1 MKISHAVSFIAFGL
15 IVAYAVY
22 YIAELGVRVGPPD
35 DRVNVAMQVPDI
47 NGLVVDSNVLLRGV
61 PVGKVTGIDTTLQ
74 SATVHFYIDK
84 QYPIPV
90 DSDVRLENLSAL
102 GESYIG
108 LVPRTSDGPVFHDG
122 QQVATQNVTQPASI
136 SELASSVVRVLNQ
149 MDPGQLNRLVDETD
163 KALPPTNEV
172 LPNLTRASILLRDT
186 ANGMRGRGSEMLAN
200 VQTLLADGAYI
211 GPALSE
217 ISPPL
222 LATGTPLYRLFWA
235 AYHVVTDTGAP
246 ESIKNFGRLL
256 ARVQNFLDT
265 RGPDIKVYAQAL
277 MPNIQAIGGA
287 LMNVDTG
294 QILTNMLDAIPE
306 DGTITLRVM
315 TPGPPPP
322 GPTAAPAPGL
332 PPGP

>member
-1 MKISHAVSFIAFGL
+1 MKIRYAVSFIAFGL

-22 YIAELGVRVGPPD
+22 YIGALGVRVGPPD

-61 PVGKVTGIDTTLQ
+61 PVGKVTGIDTRMQ
-74 SATVHFYIDK
+74 DATVRFYIDK

-108 LVPRTSDGPVFHDG
+108 LVPRTSDGPMFHDG
-122 QQVATQNVTQPASI
+122 QMVATKNVTQPASI
-136 SELASSVVRVLNQ
+136 SELATSVVRVLNQ

-163 KALPPTNEV
+163 RALPQPNEV
-172 LPNLTRASILLRDT
+172 LPNLTRASTMLRDT
-186 ANGMRGRGSEMLAN
+186 VNSMQGRGSAMLAN
-200 VQTLLADGAYI
+200 FQTLLQNAGFV
-211 GPALSE
+211 GPILSE
-217 ISPPL
+217 ISPAL
-222 LATGTPLYRLFWA
+222 LATGTPLNKLFWA

-277 MPNIQAIGGA
+277 MPNIQGIGAA
-287 LMNVDTG
+287 LMNFDTG
-294 QILTNMLDAIPE
+294 QILSNMLDAVPE
-306 DGTITLRVM
+306 DGTITLHVA
-315 TPGPPPP
+315 TPGPPP
-322 GPTAAPAPGL
+322 GPSS
-332 PPGP
+332 GP